1 MCQND
6 SKGSARWW
14 QVLVSIY
21 LWSTEHQR
29 WEQCLSHWST
39 PATFQKL
46 CRARQRERNCT
57 NKQQQHDDSIKITK
71 ITVLNIN
78 CKDESTANIPEPAL
92 PCTDDDTM
100 LPAQCADL
108 HNSSFQF
115 NWSVELAA
123 ISHQWNSGHN
133 PLKAAE
139 RGKSNQES
147 LCWHRQPWHHVS

>member
-1 MCQND
+1 MWQKD
-6 SKGSARWW
+6 STVRARWW

-29 WEQCLSHWST
+29 WGQCLGHWRT

-46 CRARQRERNCT
+46 CRARQRERNWS
-57 NKQQQHDDSIKITK
+57 NKGQQHDDSIKITK

-78 CKDESTANIPEPAL
+78 CGDASTDNIPQPAL
-92 PCTDDDTM
+92 PWTDDDLM
-100 LPAQCADL
+100 LPAQRAELRYD
-108 HNSSFQF
+108 SFQF

-123 ISHQWNSGHN
+123 ISHQRNSEHN

-139 RGKSNQES
+139 RSNSNPES
-147 LCWHRQPWHHVS
+147 LHWHR